1 MSQATY
7 QLNRN
12 NSQSSTRINYDQRYN
27 NIDMNQYSSNNSG
40 KEKDMLISQ
49 LKSKIFELEL
59 HEKDYDVLNE
69 RYKQLQIDFAALND
83 SKHLLECEKEKR
95 DEEYNKLIGDL
106 QCENEN
112 LQIGFNDKLTK
123 NKNCFSQNS
132 MLQKIIKWLK

>member
-7 QLNRN
+7 QLDLN
-12 NSQSSTRINYDQRYN
+12 NSNNLRYNYDQRYN
-27 NIDMNQYSSNNSG
+27 EIDMNNYSSNKSS

-69 RYKQLQIDFAALND
+69 RFKQLKIDFAALND
-83 SKHLLECEKEKR
+83 NKNLLEREKDKR
-95 DEEYNKLIGDL
+95 EAEYNRIIGEL

-123 NKNCFSQNS
+123 NKNCFSHYKNN
-132 MLQKIIKWLK
+132 